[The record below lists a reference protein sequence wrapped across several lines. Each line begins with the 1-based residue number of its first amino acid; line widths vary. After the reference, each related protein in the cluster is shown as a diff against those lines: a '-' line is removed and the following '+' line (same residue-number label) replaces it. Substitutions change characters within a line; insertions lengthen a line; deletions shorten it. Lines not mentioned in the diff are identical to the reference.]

1 MLPRHGIFRR
11 SKDDTPCKACTHAH
25 PSIFFAS
32 SSKQKH
38 KHGKVVV
45 LKGTAHLTHAAGTL
59 HLWQA
64 AAAAQFLMVQLVPAG
79 ILRSRSIY
87 YSTRPIFSFN
97 LLAYDLQCKLIV
109 PSPTF
114 QNKSV
119 FSLTFGFWFYHIK
132 DKIQTKELDPGS
144 SFFKSWLYRSAKLKA
159 SLDLLLVDFGCI
171 CENIYQKKFNGF

>member
-1 MLPRHGIFRR
+1 M
-11 SKDDTPCKACTHAH
+11 HARA
-25 PSIFFAS
+25 SIHLFAS
-32 SSKQKH
+32 SSKQKHKH

-144 SFFKSWLYRSAKLKA
+144 SFFKS
-159 SLDLLLVDFGCI
+159 
-171 CENIYQKKFNGF
+171 